1 MALIDIQTDDITLTK
16 AAAEAVT
23 DLIEKRDL
31 EGYALRVYIAGG
43 GCSGYQYGMGFEDNI
58 RENDKVFTQYG
69 VNLVIDE
76 GSLDFL
82 RGATVD
88 FVDEL
93 MGSGFQIN
101 NPNAVA
107 SCGCGQS
114 FKTNDDAAPS
124 NAQENCC

>member
-16 AAAEAVT
+16 AAAEAVKE
-23 DLIEKRDL
+23 LIEKRDL
-31 EGYALRVYIAGG
+31 DGYGLRVYIAGG

-69 VNLVIDE
+69 VNLVVDE

-114 FKTNDDAAPS
+114 FRTSDDAAPTNDQGS
-124 NAQENCC
+124 CC

>member
-16 AAAEAVT
+16 AAAQAVK
-23 DLIEKRDL
+23 DLIEKRELD
-31 EGYALRVYIAGG
+31 GYALRVYIAGG

-58 RENDKVFTQYG
+58 RENDKVFTQDG
-69 VNLVIDE
+69 VKLVVDE
-76 GSLDFL
+76 GSFNFL

-107 SCGCGQS
+107 ACGCGQS
-114 FKTNDDAAPS
+114 FRTSDEAAPEGNQGS
-124 NAQENCC
+124 CC